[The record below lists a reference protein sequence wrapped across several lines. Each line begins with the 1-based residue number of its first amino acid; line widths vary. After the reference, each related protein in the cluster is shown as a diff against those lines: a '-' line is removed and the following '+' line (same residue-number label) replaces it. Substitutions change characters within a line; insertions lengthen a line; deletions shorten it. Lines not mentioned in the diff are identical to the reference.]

1 MKLFLID
8 SNSYIYR
15 FYHAIKGLSTSK
27 GFPTN
32 GLYGFT
38 GMLLKLLRESSA
50 DAIVAVFDRPEPT
63 HRHATYAEY
72 KANRPSMPE
81 DLSVQLPVLKDII
94 KGLGIEVLEIPGFE
108 ADDIIGTLAKKAARA
123 GWEVYIL
130 STDKDM
136 LQLVDDKISIYDYH
150 RDIYIDRQYVVER
163 FGVEPHKIPD
173 IMALTGD
180 STDNIPGVKGIGEK
194 KARELIQKSGSIEA
208 LISDLDK
215 VKNEKLKGLIKEHID
230 LIRLSKGLATI
241 DTAVPL
247 DIDLKDLTLK
257 DPSWNE
263 VRRLFRE
270 CEFRAYLKMIP
281 HTEGGTDTEVRII
294 QDRET
299 LLDFLRES

>member
-27 GFPTN
+27 GLPTN

-63 HRHATYAEY
+63 HRHATFADY

-81 DLSVQLPVLKDII
+81 DLSVQLPILKDII
-94 KGLGIEVLEIPGFE
+94 RALGIEILEIPGFE
-108 ADDIIGTLAKKAARA
+108 ADDIIGTLAKRAAQA

-136 LQLVDDKISIYDYH
+136 LQLVDDRVSIYDYH
-150 RDIYIDRQYVVER
+150 KDQYLNRQYVLER
-163 FGVEPHKIPD
+163 FGVEPSKIPD

-180 STDNIPGVKGIGEK
+180 SIDNIPGVKGIGEK
-194 KARELIQKSGSIEA
+194 KAKELIQKSGSVEA

-215 VKNEKLKGLIKEHID
+215 VKNEKLKGLIRENVE

-241 DTAVPL
+241 DTDVPL
-247 DIDLKDLTLK
+247 DINLRDLALK
-257 DPSWNE
+257 EPSWNL

-270 CEFRAYLKMIP
+270 CEFRAYMKMLP
-281 HTEGGTDTEVRII
+281 HTERETDTEIQII
-294 QDRET
+294 QDREA
-299 LLDFLRES
+299 LLDFLRGS